1 MMRKRKAESSSLQE
15 PPPPPPP
22 PPQKKYVCDAE
33 RVLEAVDA
41 LHAAASPALFTTL
54 VGERRRKRPRCCED
68 HEEHGRTEAPGG
80 DMSNDADGVMQ
91 GTEDECVSGKVRS
104 LSDARTCVTAS
115 EESASDARTC
125 VMASEESAS
134 DARTCVM
141 ASEESVSGSKVDAC
155 TKATLPDDN
164 EDGPCEFN
172 SFQFWR
178 TPLPALDLSLLDA
191 PSITELSEDSSLK
204 DSTEDMET

>member
-1 MMRKRKAESSSLQE
+1 
-15 PPPPPPP
+15 
-22 PPQKKYVCDAE
+22 

-91 GTEDECVSGKVRS
+91 GTEDECVSGK
-104 LSDARTCVTAS
+104 
-115 EESASDARTC
+115 
-125 VMASEESAS
+125 
-134 DARTCVM
+134 
-141 ASEESVSGSKVDAC
+141 
-155 TKATLPDDN
+155 ATLPDDN

-191 PSITELSEDSSLK
+191 PFITELSEDSSLK